1 MTTALPLR
9 AALKRGAL
17 IAAANW
23 PVIIVDFVIESL
35 YKVALAVPIVGG
47 GLMVAVLVGDDV
59 RTFFAESLRSGA
71 DLVLSALG
79 SAPIALLAYVAAAA
93 LVAAGGS
100 LVMFIV
106 KTGTLTV
113 LVDAERSA
121 GDVEHELLHLST
133 LRRLGRFTPA
143 RVISA
148 AQHFGRRAAWLA
160 LWLGSLYAVIVSAY
174 LFTIT
179 NAYSFAAAVNW
190 TPAWPLL
197 VLAATSVCVVSIVAV
212 NVAYDLLRVIIVTD
226 DCGIIAAMRRL
237 RSFMIEDARQVLG
250 IFGVVGSL
258 LLLAMAASLLVT
270 AGLTFVAW
278 VPIASLIVLPLQ
290 FAAWLV
296 RGLVFQF
303 VGLTALSAY
312 QTQYRRFS
320 LPELQVASPASS
332 WVRPA

>member
-1 MTTALPLR
+1 MPTALPLR

-23 PVIIVDFVIESL
+23 PVVVVDFVIEAL
-35 YKVALAVPIVGG
+35 YKLALAVPIVGG
-47 GLMVAVLVGDDV
+47 GLMVAVLMGDDV
-59 RTFFAESLRSGA
+59 RSFFAESLRSGA

-79 SAPIALLAYVAAAA
+79 SAPIALAAYLAAVA
-93 LVAAGGS
+93 LVAAGGG

-106 KTGTLTV
+106 KTGTLTI
-113 LVDAERSA
+113 LVDAERGA
-121 GDVEHELLHLST
+121 GDVEHEPLQLSS
-133 LRRLGRFTPA
+133 LRRLGRFGIA
-143 RVISA
+143 RVIEA
-148 AQHFGRRAAWLA
+148 ARVFGRRAAWLA
-160 LWLGSLYAVIVSAY
+160 GWLGVTYAVIIATY
-174 LFTIT
+174 ILAIT
-179 NAYSFAAAVNW
+179 NAYSFTAPLNW

-197 VLAATSVCVVSIVAV
+197 VLFATSVCVVSITAV

-226 DCGIIAAMRRL
+226 DCGVVAAMRRL

-320 LPELQVASPASS
+320 LPGLQPVAAASR
-332 WVRPA
+332 VRPA

>member
-1 MTTALPLR
+1 MTSALPLR

-23 PVIIVDFVIESL
+23 PVIVVDFVVESL
-35 YKVALAVPIVGG
+35 YKLALAVPIVGG
-47 GLMVAVLVGDDV
+47 GLMVAVLIGDDV

-79 SAPIALLAYVAAAA
+79 SAPIALAAYLAAVAV
-93 LVAAGGS
+93 VAAGGG
-100 LVMFIV
+100 LVMFVV
-106 KTGTLTV
+106 KTGTLAI
-113 LVDAERSA
+113 LVDAERAA
-121 GDVEHELLHLST
+121 GDLQHDPVHLAALH
-133 LRRLGRFTPA
+133 RIGRFATG
-143 RVISA
+143 RVIDA
-148 AQHFGRRAAWLA
+148 ARHFGRRAAWLA
-160 LWLGSLYAVIVSAY
+160 AWLGVAYAAILGAY
-174 LFTIT
+174 IFSIT
-179 NAYSFAAAVNW
+179 NAYTLTAAINW

-197 VLAATSVCVVSIVAV
+197 VLAATSVCVVSIAVV
-212 NVAYDLLRVIIVTD
+212 NVAYDLVRVIIVTD
-226 DCGIIAAMRRL
+226 DCSILAAMRRL
-237 RSFMIEDARQVLG
+237 RSFVIEDARQVLG

-278 VPIASLIVLPLQ
+278 VPIVSLIVLPLQ
-290 FAAWLV
+290 VAAWLV

-312 QTQYRRFS
+312 QTQYRRFA
-320 LPELQVASPASS
+320 LPGLQPVAASS